1 MEQGAWDME
10 QGEYK
15 LSNCKIIEIHQGR
28 TKNPLWNMAEPFDF
42 TLQACEHLAIVG
54 ANGAGKSMLVD
65 ILVGN
70 HPLFPDMATY
80 HFPDSSSN
88 LISDNIK
95 YITFRDTYGGDNDR
109 TYYLQQRWN
118 QMEIDDSTPTVGK
131 LLDEAYRIT
140 GDDTEDRRQ
149 FREHLYDIFNMRY
162 LLDKYIILL
171 SSGELRKFMLCRTLM
186 CDPRVL
192 IMDNPFIGLDK
203 ETREQLKEVMKKVSS
218 ERDLQ
223 IILVLAKNSDIPDFI
238 THVVPVKDMVV
249 QPKVTYAEY
258 MQSIEGIR
266 YDDPAR
272 YDAIGKEKSTGP
284 TLSR

>member
-1 MEQGAWDME
+1 MEP
-10 QGEYK
+10 GEYK

-109 TYYLQQRWN
+109 TYFLQQRWN
-118 QMEIDDSTPTVGK
+118 QMEIDKETPTAGAK
-131 LLDEAYRIT
+131 LEEAYRMA
-140 GDDTEDRRQ
+140 GADTPERRAMQ
-149 FREHLYDIFNMRY
+149 QRIYKLFNMEH

-171 SSGELRKFMLCRTLM
+171 
-186 CDPRVL
+186 
-192 IMDNPFIGLDK
+192 
-203 ETREQLKEVMKKVSS
+203 
-218 ERDLQ
+218 
-223 IILVLAKNSDIPDFI
+223 
-238 THVVPVKDMVV
+238 
-249 QPKVTYAEY
+249 
-258 MQSIEGIR
+258 
-266 YDDPAR
+266 
-272 YDAIGKEKSTGP
+272 
-284 TLSR
+284 

>member
-1 MEQGAWDME
+1 MPEWR
-10 QGEYK
+10 
-15 LSNCKIIEIHQGR
+15 L
-28 TKNPLWNMAEPFDF
+28 AEPVNFELDNN
-42 TLQACEHLAIVG
+42 EHIAIVG
-54 ANGAGKSMLVD
+54 PNGSGKTLLVD
-65 ILVGN
+65 ILTSS
-70 HPLFPDMATY
+70 HPLLMQSVAYDFSPKA
-80 HFPDSSSN
+80 SR
-88 LISDNIK
+88 LASDNIK
-95 YITFRDTYGGDNDR
+95 HITFRDTYGGDNDR

-203 ETREQLKEVMKKVSS
+203 ETREQLKEVMK
-218 ERDLQ
+218 R
-223 IILVLAKNSDIPDFI
+223 
-238 THVVPVKDMVV
+238 
-249 QPKVTYAEY
+249 
-258 MQSIEGIR
+258 
-266 YDDPAR
+266 
-272 YDAIGKEKSTGP
+272 
-284 TLSR
+284 